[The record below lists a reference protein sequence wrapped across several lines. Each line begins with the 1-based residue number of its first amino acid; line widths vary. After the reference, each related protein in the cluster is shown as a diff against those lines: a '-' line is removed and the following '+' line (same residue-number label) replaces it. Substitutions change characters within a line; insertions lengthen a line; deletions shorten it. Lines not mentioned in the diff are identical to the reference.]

1 MALRTGDLSLLFCWL
16 AGRQLSIII
25 IIIIFL
31 IALGT
36 LFPKAKKLMQKK
48 L

>member
-1 MALRTGDLSLLFCWL
+1 MVA
-16 AGRQLSIII
+16 

-36 LFPKAKKLMQKK
+36 QFPKGEEIKQIVLSKNYYYY
-48 L
+48 